1 MGWEEGVG
9 YPDHWM
15 GDVVG
20 YPAHHPAPPPPQDMG
35 LGYPNLPPQTRPGYV
50 TPSSASGHG
59 TWIPYP
65 LLTPLLT
72 SGGHHWG
79 PIHLRTYPSPP
90 PHYQPVADLRGA
102 RETRP
107 FPGGPNSF
115 NIMQFLGKFGKILCW
130 RPPRE
135 LANPPRGNPGSATA
149 NSTNTDAS

>member
-1 MGWEEGVG
+1 MGGRGRVSRSLDGWRCRV
-9 YPDHWM
+9 PC
-15 GDVVG
+15 
-20 YPAHHPAPPPPQDMG
+20 PPPPAPPYRTWD
-35 LGYPNLPPQTRPGYV
+35 LDTLIYLPRRDLDTLPLP
-50 TPSSASGHG
+50 SASGHG

-79 PIHLRTYPSPP
+79 PIHLRTYPFPP

-115 NIMQFLGKFGKILCW
+115 NFMQFLGKLGKILCW
-130 RPPRE
+130 RPPPQRVGE
-135 LANPPRGNPGSATA
+135 PTSGKSWIRHCKQY
-149 NSTNTDAS
+149 